1 MVKQITISTTHEATE
16 LIADILYSVSDQGV
30 NIFDKQ
36 DLLDIINADDFWDY
50 VDEEALK
57 MSPLVTVS
65 GYVSEDVFKDALE
78 TIKNELE
85 KLKKNAVINLGS
97 LEINIFD
104 VDENAWR
111 DEWKKSYAPIEVKN
125 LIIVPKWIKIKNTD
139 KVIVKMDPGLAFGSG
154 QHESTQMCL
163 DFMQEIN
170 LKGKSVVDVGC
181 GSGILAI
188 SAKALGAERVE
199 AYDIDDNAISA
210 TKMNAK
216 LNNFDFKVENSNLLQ
231 KCSGEF
237 DVVFANITSEI
248 LKMLS
253 RDLLQYVKNRG
264 IVIISGILNI
274 LQDEVLDA
282 FTNIGFKMLEKKEK
296 GEWVAFMLG
305 A

>member
-30 NIFDKQ
+30 YILDKQ

-65 GYVSEDVFKDALE
+65 GYVSESSFKDALNTVNQGLAE
-78 TIKNELE
+78 
-85 KLKKNAVINLGS
+85 LKKNSIINLGS

-111 DEWKKSYAPIEVKN
+111 DEWKKSYAPIEIKN
-125 LIIVPKWIKIKNTD
+125 LIILPNWINMDTKG
-139 KVIVKMDPGLAFGSG
+139 KVVVKMDPGLAFGSG

-163 DFMQEIN
+163 EYMQEIN

-231 KCSGEF
+231 KCHGEF
-237 DVVFANITSEI
+237 DVVFANITSEV

-264 IVIISGILNI
+264 IVIISGILDV

-282 FTNIGFKMLEKKEK
+282 FTNIGFKMLDKKEK